1 MSKTP
6 EAGAELVDLL
16 AEKDEMIQTLT
27 GRLEEIAEKYDRLQR
42 SGHGRSSAG
51 GKSGAGG
58 ADEIHGKLDDLLQLF
73 PDNHPG
79 DQLQRIEEQVE
90 SILGLLESGQL
101 AVASG
106 RGGNSASSEPRE
118 KKSKAAEPAKKEG
131 APVEDGKP
139 DFWEAAKAR
148 LMGGAAEGETS
159 TSDGTESTPQSA
171 DSVQYGGSSSS
182 EDTAQRGAP
191 TEVTVL
197 DEVAPPNPL
206 ENESTASKEELI
218 AAIDE
223 RDRYIAYVVS
233 RVRSAE
239 QQGYPRNWDDL
250 AESSPEELRSALTK
264 AKSSLEKHLRES
276 EVANSLERASLARE
290 RSKLA
295 QIKQQLE
302 KHILSMSKAQQL
314 AEAKPA
320 EVKEDPEKLANSRW
334 FRMFGSPKSEKE

>member
-16 AEKDEMIQTLT
+16 AEKDEMIQALT

-42 SGHGRSSAG
+42 SGQGRSTAG
-51 GKSGAGG
+51 GKSSGAGG
-58 ADEIHGKLDDLLQLF
+58 VDEIHGKLDDLLQLF

-106 RGGNSASSEPRE
+106 RSGNGATSESRE
-118 KKSKAAEPAKKEG
+118 KKSKSAEPAKKES
-131 APVEDGKP
+131 APAGDGKP

-148 LMGGAAEGETS
+148 LMGGAAEGEAS
-159 TSDGTESTPQSA
+159 ASVGTESKPQST
-171 DSVQYGGSSSS
+171 DSAQGAGGRDS
-182 EDTAQRGAP
+182 AAP
-191 TEVTVL
+191 SDSQAEVSVL
-197 DEVAPPNPL
+197 DEVSPPKPL
-206 ENESTASKEELI
+206 ENENTASKEELI

-223 RDRYIAYVVS
+223 RDRFIAYVIS
-233 RVRSAE
+233 RVRVAE
-239 QQGYPRNWDDL
+239 QQSHPRDWNDL
-250 AESSPEELRSALTK
+250 AENSPEELHTALMK
-264 AKSSLEKHLRES
+264 AKSAMEKHLRES

-314 AEAKPA
+314 TEAKPA
-320 EVKEDPEKLANSRW
+320 EVKEDSEKLANSRW
-334 FRMFGSPKSEKE
+334 FRMFGNPKSDKE